1 MSFVTGRKAKF
12 CLLFVIVVGKDFVFF
27 FFSSNKKENNNL
39 KAFNVHEISS
49 TM

>member
-1 MSFVTGRKAKF
+1 MLFIKKKDPLNRINLTK
-12 CLLFVIVVGKDFVFF
+12 LLLIFF